1 MPSCQF
7 LFLFIFWLRLP
18 SRPSRWPPRGRSP
31 PWPGPWRTLSWIIR
45 VWTFPWPSQT
55 PSPTRP
61 PAPVAQ
67 LSCSHSCHRHLLFAW
82 GYFICNYYLYQC
94 DFNIWIFYRFCFMKM
109 TRLWPAARLTSSLWS
124 SLRCQMNRLAWRTIS
139 GHSQCLGDTQWGPRL
154 KVSLIFFRR
163 FSL

>member
-18 SRPSRWPPRGRSP
+18 SRPSRWPPRGQSP

-45 VWTFPWPSQT
+45 VWASPRPSQT

-82 GYFICNYYLYQC
+82 VYFICNYYLYQC
-94 DFNIWIFYRFCFMKM
+94 DFNIWLFSGFVPWRWQDCDQQ
-109 TRLWPAARLTSSLWS
+109 PAWLPVSDHHWDARWTDWHGAPSAATPSASETLSEGRGW
-124 SLRCQMNRLAWRTIS
+124 
-139 GHSQCLGDTQWGPRL
+139 
-154 KVSLIFFRR
+154 K
-163 FSL
+163 